1 MVEIK
6 DISGK
11 VLFSVLPNEQSKSVE
26 ELMNSDYI
34 QLSWMSDKGTPIP
47 LSAYIECNGEKY
59 TLHEPYTPI
68 RQDECTYQY
77 APQFQSRIMNWS
89 KQITPIY
96 TYEEDGRTV
105 KSRDMDWDFTGSP
118 ADAMYIIKQA
128 IKNETGEDWTVQL
141 SDSLPATITISSQ
154 SSSIF
159 SILNSIAS
167 ECKTEWWADKKTN
180 TLYLSKC
187 IFGESITLEVGN
199 NVQVP
204 SVASDN
210 EGYYTRFYAFGSTRN
225 IVQGPTQSGAVVNNR
240 LTLDPVKYPNGYKD
254 IREGLKQNEIFVKVL
269 YFDEIY
275 PSSKLTISDVRA
287 RLRYRL
293 DNAGQKIQ
301 IGGTEEEP
309 VYEQYAI
316 WYFQIADFSF
326 NADMIIEGK
335 KLSASFGTGQLA
347 SRDFELAYHEK
358 TETVSDANDVTPF
371 EVKAGDY
378 EIIIDETSG
387 QIIPGVAYIIPQNGD
402 SVILYNIQMPAEY
415 TASAQ
420 AELEKEL
427 DKAMAYYTEDNNSY
441 QIQSDPT
448 WFYTNKTDISM
459 GQAVTFIN
467 GTKSLSTRVLMVEK
481 RLDLPCY
488 QTIKVGNK
496 VIKGN
501 TQQLKDEVASA
512 NQNIDV
518 IQAFNELSAS
528 LSQAYANAQRE
539 MIEGFAAIKN
549 LWTLETDENGEK
561 YAYTKYNVL
570 TQGGVTQ
577 YSAGNSKVPSVFD
590 GLPLDNTTIRKNPE
604 TGLIEVIGGTGTSFD
619 ENAMWS
625 ALSGSS
631 NNQIN
636 KSHLTTVLAEYATA
650 ESVSALTTE
659 LNKKWT
665 QDDTK
670 IKNWDTAFGW
680 GDHSKAGY
688 AHLANEEAF
697 TGLKHFTAGLSVGES
712 KKKIYEENGVVYID
726 ADVAVTGAMT
736 FYASAGRSVSTIMD
750 GVTVDEE
757 TITKGSDNVLRIKN
771 AGAGSSFDEN
781 AMWSA
786 LSGSSENQINKSH
799 LTNALA
805 GYATESWVTGKGYA
819 TESWVASKNYATTE
833 ALNAVS
839 NKLNDF
845 LEGSDT
851 DTIIN
856 KWKELEAFLSGM
868 AETDN
873 LAEILETKA
882 DKKYVDS
889 TFVTL
894 ATKQTITGE
903 KTFSSVLNTAAIKAS
918 GEITTPSLAAS
929 DYVTIA
935 GIKLRKLEDGALM
948 LEGNLALTGALTMY
962 ASNGQSFD
970 TIYDGLPID
979 NDTIYWQEVDGSRV
993 LKAREGSGSSFDK
1006 SAMWAALEGATTEQI
1021 NKTHLTTALN
1031 GYATESWVTSKNY
1044 LTSVSIA
1051 TISDL
1056 HANWDALLKAAPSAY
1071 VTRWPT
1077 ISEVTDRKNLIIKL
1091 NGGSTEGTNLF
1102 TYNVTG
1108 EKTINITPAGIGA
1121 AASSHNHSWSNITS
1135 GKPSTLSGYGITD
1148 AYTKTESDNKYPT
1161 KTGSGA
1167 SGTWGINVTG
1177 NAGSATKL
1185 QTARTLWGR
1194 SFDGTA
1200 NVSGNLDSVGNITLN
1215 RNAIIKGSI
1224 GGSDYWKIYTKEIDT
1239 SKSDFIIE
1247 VGDDMDERILCRQT
1261 YWSEDRSPREITLM
1275 GYSGEQRFIDVYIN
1289 GIRLHKTAD
1298 GVITLE
1304 GNLAVTGGVTMYAI
1318 DPVSASTIMD
1328 GVVVDGTTIK
1338 KENGKLV
1345 AVGGGEAGS
1354 VAWGN
1359 ISGKPSVFATN
1370 IANIT
1375 DLHSSWD
1382 AVLKAQKPNWLTAVS
1397 IATISDLHANWDAL
1411 LKAAPSAYVTRWPTI
1426 SEVTGKQN
1434 LVVKLNGGTTEGT
1447 NQFTYNATG
1456 AKTINITPAGIG
1468 AAASSHNHSWSNITS
1483 GKPTTL
1489 AGYGITDAPTKTGS
1503 GASGTWGIGITG
1515 NAGSASKLQTT
1526 HTIWGKDFNGTQNI
1540 SGEISTCTRIRN
1552 SKDNSLYL
1560 GNSDNTG
1567 WVYTQDIAS
1576 HNGVENWVIGITGTA
1591 WFQKVNIGYAHPAT
1605 GNYLLNVNGVISCSA
1620 YTGNYIRIEC
1630 DDNGSNLQLKSAEIN
1645 NFRSPLYLQHSSSFN
1660 LICCKGGGKVGIGT
1674 DAPNGK
1680 LHVEGNIY
1688 TSAIVS
1694 AYGYAGNHI
1703 RMECDNHGE
1712 NIASRIDEIN
1722 NYSAP
1727 LYLQHDTSNNLICCN
1742 GGGKVGI
1749 GTTSPTHKLT
1759 VEGNT
1764 KFLNVETHYGIGT
1777 DETGISSSAYYDI
1790 STPTIPAYNYR
1801 YVLGWQDNTTEGYTT
1816 GYGIGVYRSA
1826 SNWGSMILEVLNYE
1840 NKTRKAQLEIR
1851 GYDNVLWFSGDI
1863 LAEGG
1868 GTFYGSDI
1876 RYKTIV
1882 QHVQLLSLNKI
1893 AEAPSFLYRWNRPN
1907 MNQNRLNLGGSAQY
1921 TQSILPWAV
1930 EDNSNFLMMDY
1941 ATVAYTFAVHTA
1953 RHLLTYETRTDK
1965 KIKKLENRV
1974 KYLEKQLKKLGYEEV
1989 RTLDDSGI

>member
-1 MVEIK
+1 MNFGDMVEIK

-204 SVASDN
+204 SVATDN

-335 KLSASFGTGQLA
+335 KLSVSFGTGQLA

-590 GLPLDNTTIRKNPE
+590 GLPLDNQTIWKNPE
-604 TGLIEVIGGTGTSFD
+604 SGLIEVIGGTGTSFD

-636 KSHLTTVLAEYATA
+636 KSHLATA
-650 ESVSALTTE
+650 L
-659 LNKKWT
+659 
-665 QDDTK
+665 D
-670 IKNWDTAFGW
+670 
-680 GDHSKAGY
+680 
-688 AHLANEEAF
+688 
-697 TGLKHFTAGLSVGES
+697 
-712 KKKIYEENGVVYID
+712 
-726 ADVAVTGAMT
+726 
-736 FYASAGRSVSTIMD
+736 
-750 GVTVDEE
+750 
-757 TITKGSDNVLRIKN
+757 
-771 AGAGSSFDEN
+771 
-781 AMWSA
+781 
-786 LSGSSENQINKSH
+786 
-799 LTNALA
+799 
-805 GYATESWVTGKGYA
+805 GYATQNWVI
-819 TESWVASKNYATTE
+819 ENYATKSE
-833 ALNAVS
+833 LSAVS

-851 DTIIN
+851 DNIIN

-882 DKKYVDS
+882 DRSYVDS

-918 GEITTPSLAAS
+918 GAITAPSLAAS
-929 DYVTIA
+929 DWVTIA

-1006 SAMWAALEGATTEQI
+1006 SAMWTALAGSTTEQI
-1021 NKTHLTTALN
+1021 NKSHLTTALT
-1031 GYATESWVTSKNY
+1031 GYATESWVSGKNY
-1044 LTSVSIA
+1044 AVKATTLAGYGITDGINAVSVTGTGNAVTAASISGHALTL
-1051 TISDL
+1051 T
-1056 HANWDALLKAAPSAY
+1056 K
-1071 VTRWPT
+1071 
-1077 ISEVTDRKNLIIKL
+1077 
-1091 NGGSTEGTNLF
+1091 GSTFSLSGH
-1102 TYNVTG
+1102 
-1108 EKTINITPAGIGA
+1108 KHAWA
-1121 AASSHNHSWSNITS
+1121 DITS
-1135 GKPSTLSGYGITD
+1135 GKPTTLSGYGITD
-1148 AYTKTESDNKYPT
+1148 AYTKTESDSKYPT

-1194 SFDGTA
+1194 SFDGTG
-1200 NVSGNLDSVGNITLN
+1200 NVSGNLDSVGNIT
-1215 RNAIIKGSI
+1215 GS
-1224 GGSDYWKIYTKEIDT
+1224 GT
-1239 SKSDFIIE
+1239 
-1247 VGDDMDERILCRQT
+1247 
-1261 YWSEDRSPREITLM
+1261 
-1275 GYSGEQRFIDVYIN
+1275 IDVITKNNQNIRFKINNDDTLSVLLELKSFRPFGAASNSINLGLSDAKWKDLYLGGNANIDGVTKTGDFYIG

-1304 GNLAVTGGVTMYAI
+1304 GNLAVTGGVTTYAI
-1318 DPVSASTIMD
+1318 DPVSVSTVMD

-1359 ISGKPSVFATN
+1359 ISGKPSVFPTN

-1382 AVLKAQKPNWLTAVS
+1382 AVLAAQKPAWLTSVS

-1503 GASGTWGIGITG
+1503 GASGTWGINISG
-1515 NAGSASKLQTT
+1515 NASNADKLDNMHLSGIVHSEQGYSTGTTDAEGASRNLSRSGFWRDNYRGRIGIFACHSSDNKYGWEISFNYYNARPLCAVKSNGVWKENKDFAFLDDNVASASKLANIR
-1526 HTIWGKDFNGTQNI
+1526 TIWGQNFNGEQNV
-1540 SGEISTCTRIRN
+1540 SGSLSNVYEIYASGKIQTTRVESIYMPTTGLSSPN
-1552 SKDNSLYL
+1552 FYNDSNAVIEFKYPYHLVSLYTIQPIL
-1560 GNSDNTG
+1560 RWGNAIDGYGFQTKYIIGSVRDQGNWGGIYMAVSNNDAGTSTG
-1567 WVYTQDIAS
+1567 
-1576 HNGVENWVIGITGTA
+1576 
-1591 WFQKVNIGYAHPAT
+1591 
-1605 GNYLLNVNGVISCSA
+1605 
-1620 YTGNYIRIEC
+1620 
-1630 DDNGSNLQLKSAEIN
+1630 
-1645 NFRSPLYLQHSSSFN
+1645 SS
-1660 LICCKGGGKVGIGT
+1660 LAIYGGGYIEMVG
-1674 DAPNGK
+1674 N
-1680 LHVEGNIY
+1680 LL
-1688 TSAIVS
+1688 VS
-1694 AYGYAGNHI
+1694 
-1703 RMECDNHGE
+1703 
-1712 NIASRIDEIN
+1712 
-1722 NYSAP
+1722 
-1727 LYLQHDTSNNLICCN
+1727 
-1742 GGGKVGI
+1742 GG
-1749 GTTSPTHKLT
+1749 S
-1759 VEGNT
+1759 
-1764 KFLNVETHYGIGT
+1764 
-1777 DETGISSSAYYDI
+1777 
-1790 STPTIPAYNYR
+1790 
-1801 YVLGWQDNTTEGYTT
+1801 
-1816 GYGIGVYRSA
+1816 
-1826 SNWGSMILEVLNYE
+1826 
-1840 NKTRKAQLEIR
+1840 
-1851 GYDNVLWFSGDI
+1851 
-1863 LAEGG
+1863 
-1868 GTFYGSDI
+1868 TFYSSDI
-1876 RYKTIV
+1876 RYKSIIQQV
-1882 QHVQLLSLNKI
+1882 KLSLLEI
-1893 AEAPSFLYRWNRPN
+1893 ANAPSFIYRWNKHG

-1921 TQSILPWAV
+1921 TQTILPWAV
-1930 EDNSNFLMMDY
+1930 EDNDNFLSMDY

-1965 KIKKLENRV
+1965 KIKKLEREIV
-1974 KYLEKQLKKLGYEEV
+1974 ILKKQLKKLGYEEV
-1989 RTLDDSGI
+1989 RTLDDQSV